1 MGIVG
6 HWTVVRMGIAQDC
19 LRRQG
24 AWWEGDDCTEQ
35 TKRLL
40 GRLDA
45 RLLWIREAVYSS
57 CAECAASCRQPRRSA
72 CDSGLRIGH
81 WTVDSRL
88 GLRLPAQDRALLD
101 SSEGCAFGG
110 KEARSAAACHRRRR
124 RGRRRCLPPS
134 GRDRTGWYQALDIR
148 IGQQATRALFDS
160 GLPGPS
166 QTDWH
171 CTGESNT
178 EARLPSKRSRTRST
192 ASWRECSGP
201 PRSAC

>member
-110 KEARSAAACHRRRR
+110 KEARDSRRGVAPLALFALLVPSRQPPGRSAAACPRRRWSNL
-124 RGRRRCLPPS
+124 GCI
-134 GRDRTGWYQALDIR
+134 GIR
-148 IGQQATRALFDS
+148 WVVLRS
-160 GLPGPS
+160 WWSMGPS
-166 QTDWH
+166 RT
-171 CTGESNT
+171 TRR
-178 EARLPSKRSRTRST
+178 ARTPGSASTRPCP
-192 ASWRECSGP
+192 AS
-201 PRSAC
+201 